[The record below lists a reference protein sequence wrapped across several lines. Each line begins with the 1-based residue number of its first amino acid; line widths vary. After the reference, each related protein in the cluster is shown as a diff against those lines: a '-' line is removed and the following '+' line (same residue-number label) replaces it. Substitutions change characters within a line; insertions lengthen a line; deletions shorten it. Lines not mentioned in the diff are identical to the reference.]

1 MTCHSTIPAVT
12 DMLNECLVPNCG
24 ISIQSSER
32 STTSCCTPFTSL
44 PKMKAY
50 FRPLS
55 MVNCSREILFS
66 TCSTD
71 KMVYPSFLMH
81 EPHRWFP
88 RNTPNPRFLQLR
100 GLFYVF
106 PGGVVLP

>member
-55 MVNCSREILFS
+55 MVNCYREILFS

-71 KMVYPSFLMH
+71 KMVYPSF
-81 EPHRWFP
+81 F
-88 RNTPNPRFLQLR
+88 NA
-100 GLFYVF
+100 
-106 PGGVVLP
+106 